1 MIKGEI
7 RNNQI
12 LELVNEH
19 PGLNFRDI
27 MRFTGLKNGVISY
40 HVKKLERKNKLTV
53 KRKTG
58 NTRFFP
64 LDVNETESI
73 LLEMIRR
80 PTPKDIILLLEKNP
94 SGLTLNQIV
103 EYTSKAQSTISVNL
117 QLLVAKK
124 ILSIRFHDRKKIFTL
139 KNIESIQY
147 TLKKYE
153 VNKISKA
160 VQNFNDMF
168 ESL

>member
-27 MRFTGLKNGVISY
+27 MRLTGLKNGVISY
-40 HVKKLERKNKLTV
+40 HVKKLEYKNQLTV

-64 LDVNETESI
+64 LDVNEAESI

-103 EYTSKAQSTISVNL
+103 EYTCKAQSTISVNL
-117 QLLVAKK
+117 QLLTAKK
-124 ILSIRFHDRKKIFTL
+124 ILSIRFHNRKKIFTL
-139 KNIESIQY
+139 KNIENMQY

-160 VQNFNDMF
+160 VQNFNEMF